1 MSRRTTQRMVI
12 RTPEGVEFGL
22 ILAGPVSRFLAW
34 LVDSA
39 CLAFAAFVLSA
50 LVSALMPFQSDLMA
64 GLFAVTLYALFTG
77 YRIAAEWFLRGQT
90 IGKRLLRLRVIDAQG
105 LRLGF
110 SQIVVRNLLR
120 FVDALPLLY
129 FVGGAA
135 CVRSLNTTST
145 TLRR

>member
-50 LVSALMPFQSDLMA
+50 LVSALMPSRA
-64 GLFAVTLYALFTG
+64 
-77 YRIAAEWFLRGQT
+77 
-90 IGKRLLRLRVIDAQG
+90 
-105 LRLGF
+105 
-110 SQIVVRNLLR
+110 
-120 FVDALPLLY
+120 
-129 FVGGAA
+129 
-135 CVRSLNTTST
+135 TSWPGCSP
-145 TLRR
+145 